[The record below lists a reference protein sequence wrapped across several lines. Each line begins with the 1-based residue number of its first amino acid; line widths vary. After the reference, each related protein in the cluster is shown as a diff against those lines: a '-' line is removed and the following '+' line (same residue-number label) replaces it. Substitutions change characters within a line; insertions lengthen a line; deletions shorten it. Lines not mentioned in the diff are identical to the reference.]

1 MSANKEK
8 DFFGKKDGSIGMGAT
23 TGVVG
28 LLIGI
33 WDQSHAPNNLQ
44 TALSG
49 GWCLKP
55 GPYYC
60 LIALAALLVVY
71 GLVNIARALKSQK
84 Q

>member
-1 MSANKEK
+1 MSANREK
-8 DFFGKKDGSIGMGAT
+8 DFFGKKGGSIGMGAT

-33 WDQSHAPNNLQ
+33 WSQSHAPNNLQ
-44 TALSG
+44 AALSG

-55 GPYYC
+55 GPYYA
-60 LIALAALLVVY
+60 LIALAAILVVY
-71 GLVNIARALKSQK
+71 GVVNIARALKSQK